1 MAVSKTRAKLVDVA
15 RQLFAKRGVDDT
27 TMNDIAVA
35 SKKGRRTLYT
45 YFKSKEDIYMAVV
58 ESELEMLSD
67 AMEQVA
73 KKDITP
79 DEKILKLIE
88 THLDSIKMV
97 VYRNGTLRAG
107 FFRNI
112 WRVEAVRKNFDTKE
126 IKLFKQVLAEGK
138 DKGIFDIDNVD
149 IIADIVH
156 YCIKGIEV
164 PYIRGQI
171 AEELDDEAGWAY
183 VAKIVFGAL
192 GRKDTGKTAIVTG
205 AARGIGKAIAL
216 KFASEGA
223 NIAFTDLVIDENGQN
238 TEKEIAALGVKVKG
252 YASNAANFED
262 TEKVVNQIKEDF
274 GSIDILVNNAG
285 ITKDGL
291 MMRMSEAQWDAVIA
305 VNLKS
310 AFNFIHACTPIM
322 MRQKSGSIINMASV
336 VGVHGNAGQCNYSAS
351 KAGMIGLAKS
361 IAQELGS
368 RGIRANAIAPGFI
381 ITDMTAKLSDEVKT
395 EWAKKIPL
403 RRGGTPEDVADVA
416 TFLASDMSSYVSGQ
430 VIQVDGGMNM

>member
-1 MAVSKTRAKLVDVA
+1 MAVSKTIAKLVDVA

-164 PYIRGQI
+164 PYSRGQI

-192 GRKDTGKTAIVTG
+192 GRKDTGK
-205 AARGIGKAIAL
+205 
-216 KFASEGA
+216 E
-223 NIAFTDLVIDENGQN
+223 
-238 TEKEIAALGVKVKG
+238 
-252 YASNAANFED
+252 
-262 TEKVVNQIKEDF
+262 
-274 GSIDILVNNAG
+274 
-285 ITKDGL
+285 
-291 MMRMSEAQWDAVIA
+291 
-305 VNLKS
+305 
-310 AFNFIHACTPIM
+310 
-322 MRQKSGSIINMASV
+322 
-336 VGVHGNAGQCNYSAS
+336 
-351 KAGMIGLAKS
+351 
-361 IAQELGS
+361 
-368 RGIRANAIAPGFI
+368 
-381 ITDMTAKLSDEVKT
+381 
-395 EWAKKIPL
+395 
-403 RRGGTPEDVADVA
+403 
-416 TFLASDMSSYVSGQ
+416 
-430 VIQVDGGMNM
+430 

>member
-1 MAVSKTRAKLVDVA
+1 MAVSKTIAKLVDVA
-15 RQLFAKRGVDDT
+15 RQLFAKKGVDDT

-112 WRVEAVRKNFDTKE
+112 WRVEAVRKNFDAKE

-192 GRKDTGKTAIVTG
+192 GRKDTGK
-205 AARGIGKAIAL
+205 
-216 KFASEGA
+216 E
-223 NIAFTDLVIDENGQN
+223 
-238 TEKEIAALGVKVKG
+238 
-252 YASNAANFED
+252 
-262 TEKVVNQIKEDF
+262 
-274 GSIDILVNNAG
+274 
-285 ITKDGL
+285 
-291 MMRMSEAQWDAVIA
+291 
-305 VNLKS
+305 
-310 AFNFIHACTPIM
+310 
-322 MRQKSGSIINMASV
+322 
-336 VGVHGNAGQCNYSAS
+336 
-351 KAGMIGLAKS
+351 
-361 IAQELGS
+361 
-368 RGIRANAIAPGFI
+368 
-381 ITDMTAKLSDEVKT
+381 
-395 EWAKKIPL
+395 
-403 RRGGTPEDVADVA
+403 
-416 TFLASDMSSYVSGQ
+416 
-430 VIQVDGGMNM
+430 